1 MTQTTAVL
9 AGASGLV
16 GRYCLNHLLEDAF
29 YDRVITLGRR
39 TQEVEHRKLTQR
51 RVEFGELAYEDLAGV
66 THVFCCLGT
75 TIRKAGSEEA
85 FRKVDYE
92 YPLALARKAASAGA
106 GRYMLVSSVGAE
118 SKSGTFYLRVKGEL
132 EEALQALPFEA
143 LYLFQPSILL
153 GPREEQRPGERLG
166 IMLARTLEWALV
178 GGLRKYRPMPAAV
191 LARAMA
197 VAGERGPGGVHA
209 LRYDEIVK
217 LAG

>member
-16 GRYCLNHLLEDAF
+16 GRYCLNHLLEDAY
-29 YDRVITLGRR
+29 YDRVITVGRR
-39 TQEVEHRKLTQR
+39 TLEVEHRKLTQR
-51 RVEFGELAYEDLAGV
+51 RVEFAELSNGDLAGV

-106 GRYMLVSSVGAE
+106 RRYMLVSSVGAD

-132 EEALQALPFEA
+132 EEALKALPFEA

-153 GPREEQRPGERLG
+153 GPREEERPGERLG
-166 IMLARTLEWALV
+166 IMLARAFEWALV
-178 GGLRKYRPMPAAV
+178 GGLRKYRPIPAAV
-191 LARAMA
+191 LARAMV
-197 VAGERGPGGVHA
+197 VAGERGPGGVHVV
-209 LRYDEIVK
+209 RYEEIVK